1 MENKKQKIMK
11 KITFYLILFIAV
23 ISTSCEDVIDVTL
36 DNAPPK
42 LVIEAA
48 INWKKG
54 TSGNQQ
60 SIKLTTTT
68 GFYSTEIPKV
78 SGATVTIK
86 NSANVVFTFSEI
98 ANTGEYACTTF
109 VPVLNETYTLTVV
122 SKGNTYTAIET
133 LKPVTAITKIV
144 QNNQGGLTGNEKEI
158 KTFYQDPP
166 SETNY
171 YLYKYVYSNQV
182 KSNFYVDQDEF
193 FNGNEFFSIS
203 QNDDLK
209 KDDKIEVSHFGISK
223 AYYNYMS
230 VLVSI
235 AGNNGGGPFQS
246 PPATV
251 RGNIINITDSANYP
265 LGYFSLSEVDIRNY
279 TIE

>member
-1 MENKKQKIMK
+1 MK
-11 KITFYLILFIAV
+11 KIIVYLIFIIAV
-23 ISTSCEDVIDVTL
+23 FSASCEDVVEVDL

-54 TSGNQQ
+54 TSGSQQ
-60 SIKLTTTT
+60 KIKLTTTT

-78 SGATVTIK
+78 SGATISIK
-86 NSANVVFTFSEI
+86 NSSNIVFNFSEI
-98 ANTGEYACTTF
+98 ANTGEYTCATF
-109 VPVLNETYTLTVV
+109 IPVLNETYTLTVI
-122 SKGNTYTAIET
+122 SNGNTYTATET
-133 LKPVTAITKIV
+133 LKPVTPITKIV
-144 QNNQGGLTGNEKEI
+144 QNNEGGFTGKNIEI
-158 KTFYQDPP
+158 KTFYKDPAN
-166 SETNY
+166 ETNY

-182 KSNFYVDQDEF
+182 KSNYYVDQDEF

-251 RGNIINITDSANYP
+251 RGNIINTTDEANYP

>member
-1 MENKKQKIMK
+1 MAFF
-11 KITFYLILFIAV
+11 TG
-23 ISTSCEDVIDVTL
+23 SCEDVIEIDL

-42 LVIEAA
+42 LVVEAA
-48 INWKKG
+48 ISWKKG
-54 TSGNQQ
+54 TSGSQQ
-60 SIKLTTTT
+60 KIKLTTTT

-78 SGATVTIK
+78 SRATVSIK
-86 NSANVVFTFSEI
+86 NSSNVVFTFLEI
-98 ANTGEYACTTF
+98 ANTGEYTCATF
-109 VPVLNETYTLTVV
+109 IPVINETYRLTII
-122 SKGNTYTAIET
+122 SNGNTYTAAET
-133 LKPVTAITKIV
+133 LKSVTLLTKIV
-144 QNNQGGLTGNEKEI
+144 QNNQGGFTGSDVEI
-158 KTFYQDPP
+158 KTFYKDPA
-166 SETNY
+166 SESNY

-209 KDDKIEVSHFGISK
+209 KGDKIEVSHFGISK

-251 RGNIINITDSANYP
+251 RGNVINTTNAANYP
-265 LGYFSLSEVDIRNY
+265 LGYFSLSEVDVRNY

>member
-1 MENKKQKIMK
+1 MK
-11 KITFYLILFIAV
+11 KIIVYLVLIVALFA
-23 ISTSCEDVIDVTL
+23 TSCEDVIEVDL

-60 SIKLTTTT
+60 KIKLTTTT

-78 SGATVTIK
+78 SGATVFIK
-86 NSANVVFTFSEI
+86 NSANEVFNFSEI
-98 ANTGEYACTTF
+98 QNTGEYACTTF
-109 VPVLNETYTLTVV
+109 IPVINETYSLTII
-122 SKGNTYTAIET
+122 SNGNTYSATET
-133 LKPVTAITKIV
+133 LKPVSPITRIV
-144 QNNQGGLTGNEKEI
+144 QNNEGGFSGKNIEI
-158 KTFYQDPP
+158 KTFYQDPAN
-166 SETNY
+166 ETNY
-171 YLYKYVYSNQV
+171 YLYKYTYSNQV
-182 KSNFYVDQDEF
+182 KPNYYVDQDEF

-203 QNDDLK
+203 QNDNLK
-209 KDDKIEVSHFGISK
+209 KNDKIEISHFGISK

-251 RGNIINITDSANYP
+251 RGNIINITDGTNYP

>member
-1 MENKKQKIMK
+1 MK
-11 KITFYLILFIAV
+11 KITLYLVLFIAV
-23 ISTSCEDVIDVTL
+23 FSASCEDVIEVDL

-60 SIKLTTTT
+60 RIKLTTTT

-78 SGATVTIK
+78 SGATVSIK
-86 NSANVVFTFSEI
+86 NSSNVVFNFSEI
-98 ANTGEYACTTF
+98 QKTGEYTCATF
-109 VPVLNETYTLTVV
+109 IPVINETYTLTVI
-122 SKGNTYTAIET
+122 SNGNTYTATET
-133 LKPVTAITKIV
+133 LKPVTPITKIV
-144 QNNQGGLTGNEKEI
+144 QNNQGGFTGTDIEI
-158 KTFYQDPP
+158 KIFYQDPADE
-166 SETNY
+166 SNY

-203 QNDDLK
+203 QNDELK
-209 KDDKIEVSHFGISK
+209 KDDKIEVTHYGISK

-235 AGNNGGGPFQS
+235 AGNSGGGPFQS

-251 RGNIINITDSANYP
+251 RGNIINTTDSANYP
-265 LGYFSLSEVDIRNY
+265 LGYFSLSEVDVRNY